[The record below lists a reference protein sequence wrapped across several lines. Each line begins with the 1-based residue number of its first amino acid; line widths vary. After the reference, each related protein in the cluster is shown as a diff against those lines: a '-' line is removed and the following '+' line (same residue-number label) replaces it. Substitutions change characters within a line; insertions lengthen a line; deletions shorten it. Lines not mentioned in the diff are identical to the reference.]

1 MAGGGFVTTT
11 VPLRHYEGGMTV
23 FVLVTCIVAATG
35 GLIFGYDIGIS
46 GGVTQM
52 APFLQKFFPSVF
64 RKAASAKP
72 NDYCK
77 FDSQIL
83 TAFTSSLYIAGLIS
97 ALSASSVTRAFGR
110 KVSMVTG
117 GSSFFIG
124 AALNGAAQ
132 NVAMLIIGRIML
144 GFGVGF
150 ANQAVP
156 IYLSEMAPPKWRG
169 GLNTGFQLF
178 IAIGVLS
185 ANLINYGTAKISAGW
200 GWRLSLGLA
209 AVPAVIMTLGSL
221 TLPDTPNSLIERGQL
236 EKAKAMLQRIRGTSN
251 VEAELEDLIEASS
264 TSKMVHQPFRN
275 ILKRQYRPQLV
286 MALLIPFFQQMTG
299 INVIAFYA
307 PVLFRTVG
315 FKSDAA
321 LMSAVILGVVNLVS
335 IIISIF
341 FVDKYGR
348 RFLFLQGGVQMV
360 ICQVI
365 ISAILGA
372 KLGASGTEGLSKGY
386 ADFLLVAICLYAAG
400 FGWSWGPLSWL
411 VPSEIFPL
419 EIRSAGQSINVAINL
434 ITTFIFAQVFLT
446 MLCHFKYG
454 IFLWYA
460 GWVVVMTLFVYFFV
474 PETKNVGL
482 EEMTRVWENHWFWR
496 RWATPQHPK
505 TADFATDVELVN
517 GKQHNQEQGT
527 PQQALQ

>member
-1 MAGGGFVTTT
+1 MAGGGFVSNSA
-11 VPLRHYEGGMTV
+11 PLRHYEGGMTV
-23 FVLVTCIVAATG
+23 FVLVSCIVAATG

-46 GGVTQM
+46 GGVTSM
-52 APFLQKFFPSVF
+52 APFLKKFFPSVF
-64 RKAASAKP
+64 RKAATAKG

-83 TAFTSSLYIAGLIS
+83 TAFTSSLYIAGLVS

-117 GSSFFIG
+117 GLSFLIG
-124 AALNGAAQ
+124 SALNGAAV

-178 IAIGVLS
+178 IGIGVLT
-185 ANLINYGTAKISAGW
+185 ANLINYGTAKIDGW

-236 EKAKAMLQRIRGTSN
+236 DKAKAMLQRIRGTPN
-251 VEAELEDLIEASS
+251 VEAELEDLVEASA
-264 TSKMVHQPFRN
+264 TSKMVDQPFRN
-275 ILKRQYRPQLV
+275 ILKRQYRPQFV
-286 MALLIPFFQQMTG
+286 MALLIPFFQQLTG

-307 PVLFRTVG
+307 PVLFKTIG

-335 IIISIF
+335 IVISIF

-348 RFLFLQGGVQMV
+348 RFLFLQGGIQMV
-360 ICQVI
+360 ICQII
-365 ISAILGA
+365 ISAILGV
-372 KLGASGTEGLSKGY
+372 KLGTSGNGGLPKGY
-386 ADFLLVAICLYAAG
+386 ADFMVVAICLYAAG

-419 EIRSAGQSINVAINL
+419 EIRSAGQSINVAVNL
-434 ITTFIFAQVFLT
+434 ITTFIFSQ
-446 MLCHFKYG
+446 
-454 IFLWYA
+454 
-460 GWVVVMTLFVYFFV
+460 
-474 PETKNVGL
+474 TKNVGM
-482 EEMTRVWENHWFWR
+482 EEMTRVWAEHWFWR
-496 RWATPQHPK
+496 RWAPPHQPK
-505 TADFATDVELVN
+505 TADINIDVEMVN
-517 GKQHNQEQGT
+517 GKHHDQKQGT
-527 PQQALQ
+527 PQQTFQ